1 MPIMNQKLV
10 KDFFEAV
17 EVDRAITKKQIEI
30 ETGIPILR
38 DMIQYVLE
46 DINTKDQAAKGTV
59 DLKIKELDVTNME
72 RKESLKKRLGD
83 PDDTIDDRNIKLYL
97 LKEDHSKFKQEL
109 VVIQDLC
116 YKKGWFD

>member
-17 EVDRAITKKQIEI
+17 EVDRAITKQQIDI
-30 ETGIPILR
+30 QTGIPILR

-59 DLKIKELDVTNME
+59 DLKIKELEATNKK
-72 RKESLKKRLGD
+72 RKESVKSRIGD

>member
-1 MPIMNQKLV
+1 MNQKLV

-17 EVDRAITKKQIEI
+17 EVDRAITKKQIPI
-30 ETGIPILR
+30 EEGIPILR

-59 DLKIKELDVTNME
+59 DLKIKELDKTNME
-72 RKESLKKRLGD
+72 RKASIKNRIGD
-83 PDDTIDDRNIKLYL
+83 PDNTIDDRNIKLYL

>member
-17 EVDRAITKKQIEI
+17 EVDRAITKQQLDV

-38 DMIQYVLE
+38 DMIQYILE
-46 DINTKDQAAKGTV
+46 DINTKDQAAKKTV
-59 DLKIKELDVTNME
+59 DLKIKELDSTNKE
-72 RKESLKKRLGD
+72 RKDSIKNRIGD
-83 PDDTIDDRNIKLYL
+83 PDNTIDDRNIKIYL
-97 LKEDHSKFKQEL
+97 LKEDHNKYKQEL